1 MKNLL
6 LLICLSFIINI
17 QAQTIHSQIQFN
29 KMNNNIPY
37 NTTNNIRNT
46 QEVNINKNNT
56 EKEFNLT
63 EKLENFYSNKSNATN
78 DKKEELKNIPQ
89 HEKDKIETIEQVKK
103 SEKND
108 EEMNKLKE
116 EKDEFDK
123 QIEIF
128 TLSDFTTLELP
139 SKNIEIIYYKVN
151 TPCTLK
157 FAFYLS
163 DSEKNIHMTLNGPDD
178 KGSRK
183 DLKTFTNKNFLFYE
197 YKATHIGQYTF
208 NLDNSPNSDKTEISF
223 AIKNDLKV
231 DGNIGMKK
239 LDKITDYLNE
249 IDEKFNKMRMKQNII
264 NKKTDAHNESV
275 NKHNKEILIY
285 SIVEVGIMVLIFVAQ
300 LFYIKSKVD
309 KI

>member
-1 MKNLL
+1 MKNLF
-6 LLICLSFIINI
+6 LLIYLSFTVNI
-17 QAQTIHSQIQFN
+17 QAQKIHPQIQFN
-29 KMNNNIPY
+29 KINNNIPY
-37 NTTNNIRNT
+37 NTTSNIRNT
-46 QEVNINKNNT
+46 QELNINKNST

-63 EKLENFYSNKSNATN
+63 EKIENFYSNTTN
-78 DKKEELKNIPQ
+78 DKKEELKNIPHQ
-89 HEKDKIETIEQVKK
+89 EQDKIETIEQVKK
-103 SEKND
+103 SEKD
-108 EEMNKLKE
+108 DKEMNKLKE

-178 KGSRK
+178 KGRTK

-197 YKATHIGQYTF
+197 YKAKHIGQYTF

-249 IDEKFNKMRMKQNII
+249 IDEKINKMRMKQNII

-285 SIVEVGIMVLIFVAQ
+285 SIVEVGTMVLIFVAQ

>member
-1 MKNLL
+1 MKNLF
-6 LLICLSFIINI
+6 LLIYLSFTVNI
-17 QAQTIHSQIQFN
+17 QAQKIHSQSQFN
-29 KMNNNIPY
+29 QINNNIPY
-37 NTTNNIRNT
+37 NTTSNIRNT
-46 QEVNINKNNT
+46 QELNINKNST

-63 EKLENFYSNKSNATN
+63 EKIENFYSNTTN
-78 DKKEELKNIPQ
+78 DKKEELKNIPHQ
-89 HEKDKIETIEQVKK
+89 EQDKIETIEQVKK
-103 SEKND
+103 SEKD
-108 EEMNKLKE
+108 DKEINKLKE

-178 KGSRK
+178 KGRTK

-197 YKATHIGQYTF
+197 YKAKHIGQYTF

-249 IDEKFNKMRMKQNII
+249 IDEKINKMRMKQNII

-285 SIVEVGIMVLIFVAQ
+285 SIVEVGTMVLIFVAQ

>member
-1 MKNLL
+1 MKNLF
-6 LLICLSFIINI
+6 LLIYLSFTFNI
-17 QAQTIHSQIQFN
+17 QAQKIHSQSQFN
-29 KMNNNIPY
+29 QINNNIPY
-37 NTTNNIRNT
+37 NTTSNIRNT
-46 QEVNINKNNT
+46 QELNINKNST

-63 EKLENFYSNKSNATN
+63 EKIENFYSNTTN
-78 DKKEELKNIPQ
+78 DKKEELKNIPHQ
-89 HEKDKIETIEQVKK
+89 EQDKIETIEQVKK
-103 SEKND
+103 SEKD
-108 EEMNKLKE
+108 DKEMNKLKE

-178 KGSRK
+178 KGRTK

-197 YKATHIGQYTF
+197 YKAKHIGQYTF

-249 IDEKFNKMRMKQNII
+249 IDEKINKMRMKQNII

-285 SIVEVGIMVLIFVAQ
+285 SIVEVGTMVLIFVAQ